1 MSALAEHPI
10 ANQQPGRSFAPAAG
24 SAISEARRQA
34 EPYAVEWQG
43 TRRDTCFAVGE
54 TMLELNQ
61 RQAAEAWRSLGRSLV
76 RLGDKDIPKFMD
88 MLASI
93 NAATMVGSLVNNR
106 PNGLGAAGAQ
116 MQGSDL
122 DTAIRPLSQNAAAQ
136 WRAAND
142 APYATE
148 TQSARPLQQYCWA
161 IGLTL
166 ALTFLAPSVTGE
178 GHGTIQSLVT
188 TTSNG
193 IWVKYLGMNLTG
205 MSFCTISPLPC
216 HTLHLYRKP
225 ARAQKHLTRHL
236 PGKDGGRKT
245 STLLSAL
252 LPAKKDGRDTVT
264 IPPLP
269 GLSSFTEEPYPVLN
283 VAGGSCTSTEA
294 DTKQIAPAFPVF
306 VTENIARFAPTS
318 FVHPINEI
326 ARRGLAFWAV
336 HP

>member
-1 MSALAEHPI
+1 M
-10 ANQQPGRSFAPAAG
+10 
-24 SAISEARRQA
+24 
-34 EPYAVEWQG
+34 
-43 TRRDTCFAVGE
+43 T
-54 TMLELNQ
+54 
-61 RQAAEAWRSLGRSLV
+61 
-76 RLGDKDIPKFMD
+76 
-88 MLASI
+88 
-93 NAATMVGSLVNNR
+93 
-106 PNGLGAAGAQ
+106 
-116 MQGSDL
+116 
-122 DTAIRPLSQNAAAQ
+122 
-136 WRAAND
+136 
-142 APYATE
+142 
-148 TQSARPLQQYCWA
+148 
-161 IGLTL
+161 
-166 ALTFLAPSVTGE
+166 TGE
-178 GHGTIQSLVT
+178 GQGTIQSLVT

-205 MSFCTISPLPC
+205 MSFRTISPLPC

-252 LPAKKDGRDTVT
+252 LPAKKAGRDTVT

-294 DTKQIAPAFPVF
+294 DTKQIAPASPVF

-336 HP
+336 HPRTTMNASNTETQPAVASNIRFILRLRATMPNVEHQRWEPAAPDTRVVSDLNGWLPSAECCGSAPW